1 MFAEPVMFARA
12 LMRVNPGSGTPH
24 HTPSKVV
31 GTPVSRT
38 GEDLS
43 GLEAALPEKN
53 EWNEESPTAGK
64 SGKRPYRPTPPSCQ
78 SSLYYRR
85 LARSGKNKLKGKWA
99 RLESRPANS
108 PDSFGSASSSV

>member
-1 MFAEPVMFARA
+1 MSQGPKYLSLSIHSVVMRDVQGW
-12 LMRVNPGSGTPH
+12 R
-24 HTPSKVV
+24 
-31 GTPVSRT
+31 
-38 GEDLS
+38 DLRES
-43 GLEAALPEKN
+43 DRALPEKN

-64 SGKRPYRPTPPSCQ
+64 SGKRPYRATPPSRQ